1 MKENFNAKEKE
12 KEFQCIGGR
21 KVQWQGK
28 RKQWPRRK
36 KKGSIEGRE
45 RVMAK
50 EREKGLTKGSESVM
64 AKERDG
70 PLVEGRPMTSY
81 NKKE

>member
-1 MKENFNAKEKE
+1 
-12 KEFQCIGGR
+12 
-21 KVQWQGK
+21 
-28 RKQWPRRK
+28 
-36 KKGSIEGRE
+36 
-45 RVMAK
+45 VMAK